1 MRPDNLQLP
10 SVQPSI
16 SSYKFQL
23 PLGPH
28 GHDGDGCHGGQCG
41 HGGLV
46 GHVGVQSL
54 AGLRIFKPGI
64 FGTGFC

>member
-1 MRPDNLQLP
+1 MKPDNLQLP

-41 HGGLV
+41 HGGCGGQG
-46 GHVGVQSL
+46 GHG
-54 AGLRIFKPGI
+54 GHGGHGKKPENL
-64 FGTGFC
+64 